1 MQEDQQEIKRPKARR
16 KLTNISFED
25 ESSHIALVS
34 KVQGSGANG
43 HHYSML
49 LKNKNFSEE
58 FLSKASQVKVT
69 LPIEEFLS
77 RFFGL
82 YSTQA
87 EILARAM
94 GYKTVQMDKAELQ
107 MQEDALDMQ
116 EEQIAPE
123 MPEDTE
129 GKEYEDYILSQLQS
143 FEIMKSMQDS
153 KEMLENL
160 MQLDEDEYLGMLED
174 QALIEKAFRKIARA
188 EKALAKQS
196 KEQKESKV
204 VASKAAV
211 DDTSPNACEVKEEV
225 EASVVKSNKEN
236 PMSDIQKEEVQI
248 QVEMVEKS
256 TLEAVLKA
264 KDEALVELQKARD
277 LLAQFEAEKKEAI
290 AKARKQQMLEA
301 VKDEA
306 KTEVLFKAV
315 KEAAEEDFQAVVK
328 ALAEMQAVV
337 EKSALFEEQGA
348 SIQEEALVQ
357 ESAVEKL
364 IKSKLLN
371 K

>member
-1 MQEDQQEIKRPKARR
+1 MQTMQLKQEEIKRPKARR
-16 KLTNISFED
+16 RLTNITFED

-34 KVQGSGANG
+34 KKQGGGANG

-58 FLSKASQVKVT
+58 FLAKASQVKVT
-69 LPIEEFLS
+69 LPIEEFLQ

-82 YSTQA
+82 METQA

-94 GYKTVQMDKAELQ
+94 GYKTAQMDKAELQ
-107 MQEDALDMQ
+107 AQEDALDMQ
-116 EEQIAPE
+116 EEQIDPE

-129 GKEYEDYILSQLQS
+129 GKQYEDYILSQLQS
-143 FEIMKSMQDS
+143 FEILKSMQS
-153 KEMLENL
+153 SEAMLEEL
-160 MQLDEDEYLGMLED
+160 IQLDEDEYLGVLED
-174 QALIEKAFRKIARA
+174 QALVEKALRKITRA
-188 EKALAKQS
+188 EKALAKQ
-196 KEQKESKV
+196 KESNV
-204 VASKAAV
+204 VASTAAA

-236 PMSDIQKEEVQI
+236 PMSDIQKEDQLQI
-248 QVEMVEKS
+248 EMVEKS
-256 TLEAVLKA
+256 ALEAVLKA

-315 KEAAEEDFQAVVK
+315 QDAAEEDFQAVVK

-337 EKSALFEEQGA
+337 EKSVLFEEQGA

>member
-1 MQEDQQEIKRPKARR
+1 MQTMQLKQEEIKRPKARR
-16 KLTNISFED
+16 RLTNITFED

-34 KVQGSGANG
+34 KKQGGGANG

-58 FLSKASQVKVT
+58 FLAKASQVKVT
-69 LPIEEFLS
+69 LPIEEFLQ
-77 RFFGL
+77 RFFGM
-82 YSTQA
+82 YETQA

-107 MQEDALDMQ
+107 AQEDALDMQ
-116 EEQIAPE
+116 EEQIDPE

-129 GKEYEDYILSQLQS
+129 GKQYEDYILSQLQS
-143 FEIMKSMQDS
+143 FEILKSMQS
-153 KEMLENL
+153 SETMLEEL
-160 MQLDEDEYLGMLED
+160 MQLDEDEYLGVLED
-174 QALIEKAFRKIARA
+174 QALVEKALRKITRA
-188 EKALAKQS
+188 EKALAKQ
-196 KEQKESKV
+196 KESNV
-204 VASKAAV
+204 VASAAA

-236 PMSDIQKEEVQI
+236 PMSDIQKEDQLQI
-248 QVEMVEKS
+248 EMVEKS
-256 TLEAVLKA
+256 ALEAVLKA

-315 KEAAEEDFQAVVK
+315 KDAAEEDFQAVVK

-337 EKSALFEEQGA
+337 EKSVLFEEQGA